1 MKVYIIGITGMLGSC
16 LFLNFINSNKFQVKG
31 SLRLKNYKYFVNY
44 KKNIDLNNDVKNFEN
59 LKKKILSF
67 KPDYVI
73 NCVGWV
79 KQKKE
84 KKKAS
89 NFLNSEFPHLLND
102 FLKINNIRLIHF
114 STDCVFSGK
123 KGNYEIKDKPDP
135 LDLYG
140 LTKLKGEVFDKNCL
154 TIRTSIIG
162 HEINTMTGLL
172 EWFLNQKRIC
182 LGFNNAFFSGL
193 TTYEIYKFL
202 VKLINSKKKI
212 SGIFHLS
219 SKKISKYTLLKKIR
233 KIYGK
238 STSIKKDSSVVID
251 RSLSKKLSLK
261 IFKYSVPT
269 WKKMIVQMQN
279 NKIKIYKKLKIK
291 QIV

>member
-16 LFLNFINSNKFQVKG
+16 LFLNFINNNKFQVKG
-31 SLRLKNYKYFVNY
+31 SLRLKSYKYFVNY

-79 KQKKE
+79 KQKRE
-84 KKKAS
+84 IKKISK
-89 NFLNSEFPHLLND
+89 FLNSKFPHILND

-123 KGNYEIKDKPDP
+123 KGNYEITDKPDP
-135 LDLYG
+135 LDFYG
-140 LTKLKGEVFDKNCL
+140 ESKLKGEVLDKNCL

-162 HEINTMTGLL
+162 HEIDSKTGLL
-172 EWFLNQKRIC
+172 EWFLNQKRSC
-182 LGFNNAFFSGL
+182 LGFKNAYFSGL

-202 VKLINSKKKI
+202 NKIINSKKKI

-219 SKKISKYTLLKKIR
+219 SRKISKYDLLNKIKKTYAIFTL
-233 KIYGK
+233 
-238 STSIKKDSSVVID
+238 IKKDMSFNID
-251 RSLSKKLSLK
+251 RSLSKKYSLRK
-261 IFKYSVPT
+261 FNYSVPT
-269 WKKMIVQMQN
+269 WDKMINQMKR
-279 NKIKIYKKLKIK
+279 NKKKNYKNLKIN
-291 QIV
+291 

>member
-16 LFLNFINSNKFQVKG
+16 LFLNFINNNKFQVKG
-31 SLRLKNYKYFVNY
+31 SLRLKSYKYFVNY

-79 KQKKE
+79 KQKRE
-84 KKKAS
+84 IKKISK
-89 NFLNSEFPHLLND
+89 FLNSKFPHILND

-123 KGNYEIKDKPDP
+123 KGNYEITDKPDP
-135 LDLYG
+135 LDFYG
-140 LTKLKGEVFDKNCL
+140 ESKLKGEVLDKNCL

-162 HEINTMTGLL
+162 HEIDSKTGLL
-172 EWFLNQKRIC
+172 EWFLNQKRSC
-182 LGFNNAFFSGL
+182 LGFKNAYFSGL

-202 VKLINSKKKI
+202 NKIINSKKKI

-219 SKKISKYTLLKKIR
+219 SKKISKYILLKKIR
-233 KIYGK
+233 EIYGK
-238 STSIKKDSSVVID
+238 STIIKKDSSVVID

-261 IFKYSVPT
+261 MFKYSIPT
-269 WKKMIVQMQN
+269 WNKMIVQMKN

-291 QIV
+291 

>member
-16 LFLNFINSNKFQVKG
+16 LFLNFINNNKFQVKG
-31 SLRLKNYKYFVNY
+31 SLRLKTYKYFANY

-84 KKKAS
+84 KKKTS
-89 NFLNSEFPHLLND
+89 KFLNSEFPHFLNN

-114 STDCVFSGK
+114 STDCIFSGK
-123 KGNYEIKDKPDP
+123 KGNYEITDKPDP

-140 LTKLKGEVFDKNCL
+140 ESKLKGEVLDKNCL

-162 HEINTMTGLL
+162 HEIDARTGLL
-172 EWFLNQKRIC
+172 EWFLNQKGSC
-182 LGFNNAFFSGL
+182 LGFKRAYFSGL
-193 TTYEIYKFL
+193 TTYEVYKFL
-202 VKLINSKKKI
+202 NKIINSKKKI

-219 SKKISKYTLLKKIR
+219 SKKISKYVLLNKIKKI
-233 KIYGK
+233 Y
-238 STSIKKDSSVVID
+238 TVLTVIKKDTSVVIN
-251 RSLSKKLSLK
+251 RSLSKKFSIR

-269 WKKMIVQMQN
+269 WDKMIQQMQS
-279 NKIKIYKKLKIK
+279 NKKKNI
-291 QIV
+291 

>member
-16 LFLNFINSNKFQVKG
+16 LFLNFINNNKFQVKG
-31 SLRLKNYKYFVNY
+31 SLRSKSYKYFVNY

-59 LKKKILSF
+59 LKEKILSF

-79 KQKKE
+79 KQKKGI
-84 KKKAS
+84 KKISK
-89 NFLNSEFPHLLND
+89 FLNSKFPHILND

-123 KGNYEIKDKPDP
+123 KGNYEITDKPDP
-135 LDLYG
+135 LDFYG
-140 LTKLKGEVFDKNCL
+140 ESKLKGEVLDKNCL

-162 HEINTMTGLL
+162 HEINSKNGLL
-172 EWFLNQKRIC
+172 EWFLNQKRSC
-182 LGFNNAFFSGL
+182 LGFKNAYFSGL

-202 VKLINSKKKI
+202 NKIINSKKKI

-219 SKKISKYTLLKKIR
+219 SRKISKYDLLNKIKKTYAIFT
-233 KIYGK
+233 I
-238 STSIKKDSSVVID
+238 IKKDMSLNID
-251 RSLSKKLSLK
+251 RSLSKKYSLRK
-261 IFKYSVPT
+261 FNYFVPT
-269 WKKMIVQMQN
+269 WNKMINQMQR
-279 NKIKIYKKLKIK
+279 NKKKIYKNLKIN
-291 QIV
+291 

>member
-16 LFLNFINSNKFQVKG
+16 LFLNFISNNKFKVRG
-31 SLRLKNYKYFVNY
+31 SVRLKNYKSFEYC
-44 KKNIDLNNDVKNFEN
+44 KKNIDLNTDVKNFEN

-67 KPDYVI
+67 NPDYVI

-84 KKKAS
+84 KKAISK
-89 NFLNSEFPHLLND
+89 FLNSKFPHLLND
-102 FLKINNIRLIHF
+102 FLKLNNIKLIHF

-123 KGNYEIKDKPDP
+123 KGNYEIMNKPDSK
-135 LDLYG
+135 DLYG

-162 HEINTMTGLL
+162 HEIDTMTGLL

-182 LGFNNAFFSGL
+182 LGFDNAYFSGL

-202 VKLINSKKKI
+202 IKLINSKKKI

-219 SKKISKYTLLKKIR
+219 SKKISKYILLKKIR
-233 KIYGK
+233 DIYGK
-238 STSIKKDSSVVID
+238 STKIKKDSSVVID

-261 IFKYSVPT
+261 IFKYSIPT
-269 WKKMIVQMQN
+269 WNKMIVQMQN

-291 QIV
+291 